1 MNLNQ
6 IGFLLRASTSGCIA
20 GCRVA
25 SLNIPQL
32 GGMVF
37 IPQTEVIQ
45 IYGLIY
51 DMHIDDDGLVRQLVT
66 TEHIKPEVIADNR
79 LNRTV
84 PVEISIVFC
93 GYQYKED
100 IFHLLPPRPP
110 MTLDEVFACDY
121 KQLCNFSAAGRFGY
135 FRHLLRGQ
143 DYPVGELIASHL
155 KLATRLPVMRL
166 KPSTSTNISILNGR
180 DIITGGNIIIPID
193 ISIDATIISTT
204 KNGR

>member
-37 IPQTEVIQ
+37 IPQTEDIQ

-155 KLATRLPVMRL
+155 KLAAQAHQAQGNPNWINTAIQELIVLLRDDYPTLMNVLSALADARL
-166 KPSTSTNISILNGR
+166 KQEEV
-180 DIITGGNIIIPID
+180 
-193 ISIDATIISTT
+193 
-204 KNGR
+204 